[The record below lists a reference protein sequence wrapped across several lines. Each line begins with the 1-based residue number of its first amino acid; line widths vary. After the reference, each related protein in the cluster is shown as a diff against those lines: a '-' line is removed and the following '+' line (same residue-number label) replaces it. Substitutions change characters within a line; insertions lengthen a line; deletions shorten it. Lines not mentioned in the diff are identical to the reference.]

1 MTSTHRLRNALD
13 GADLDAACRLAARS
27 RSTPALQRELKD
39 AVDADARP
47 MRHGQ
52 LRPDTASR
60 PTGRRP
66 ARTGGASLADDPG
79 FSTRGSAALPFTML
93 VGA

>member
-1 MTSTHRLRNALD
+1 MSYQLQP
-13 GADLDAACRLAARS
+13 GAGFIFMKVGVHAQETLTDIIARK
-27 RSTPALQRELKD
+27 QRELKD